1 MPAILPVEKYRTT
14 LRIAKSNGNLLAML
28 FNFGLD
34 RTLERICTI
43 SVFSVLSVA

>member
-14 LRIAKSNGNLLAML
+14 PRVAKSDGNLLIML
-28 FNFGLD
+28 FTFGLD